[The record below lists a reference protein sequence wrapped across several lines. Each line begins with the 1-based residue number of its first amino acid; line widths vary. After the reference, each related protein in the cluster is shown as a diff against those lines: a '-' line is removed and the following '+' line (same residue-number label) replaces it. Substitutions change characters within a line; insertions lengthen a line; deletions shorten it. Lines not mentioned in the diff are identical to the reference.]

1 MYIKNSK
8 MHIQM
13 SRWNACEVG
22 VFCLTVEESKER
34 GIKTGSDVCL
44 WSGRPGHQSLVLIIL
59 HSLANQLKEL

>member
-22 VFCLTVEESKER
+22 VFLSYSRVEEGGGGVVMFAFGLGGPVTRALS
-34 GIKTGSDVCL
+34 
-44 WSGRPGHQSLVLIIL
+44 
-59 HSLANQLKEL
+59 